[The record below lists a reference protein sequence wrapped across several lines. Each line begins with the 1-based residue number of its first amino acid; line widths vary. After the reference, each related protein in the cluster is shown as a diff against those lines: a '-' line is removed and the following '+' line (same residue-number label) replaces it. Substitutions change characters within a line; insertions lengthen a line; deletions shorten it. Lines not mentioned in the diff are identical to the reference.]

1 MVRHMLCH
9 MHVLLLGVVLLVRTA
24 HCQAPNPPAAGT
36 AGASLSSVPTVNMTG
51 ILLSLGLPV
60 TPQQGVHPSSPVEL
74 GPHQGL
80 QPSPA
85 AATKTQVPICGSG
98 PGPVRQVT
106 QAQQPPQSLAGLKVR
121 DPKGFIRDL
130 SGLERGGVDG
140 GSPGSAT
147 LGLSGSRQNT
157 SLAKPAVCSPNPPL
171 QLLPRQQPSI
181 CRLYTYYR
189 ESDGSNGVQRCSGTF
204 ISPTHVA
211 TAAHCLVNENN
222 PGEYDLLE
230 VDGRFGEVCCSTQPS
245 GDFVCA
251 TGQGFDIV
259 GVVATCGYY
268 TNTRGSSFNDGAVLK
283 VRRPANTQAGVALPY
298 GPVTP
303 SCPFGTTVMYAGYP
317 AQVAAT
323 DGCYAEWNEQLV
335 ASTTSDLT
343 QCPQADLGYP
353 RFTYTGSVCP
363 GMSGGPVMLP
373 STSMIFGILSL
384 GSIYCT
390 PASKVYFAA
399 VTDNVDLEGVC
410 LSCMVNALEAVFN
423 PSPPPSPP
431 PPPPPPSP
439 PTPSPPP
446 AFPPPP
452 PPPTPP
458 ATTPPPPPPASP
470 PPPPSPPPRP
480 LPPPGPPPPVP
491 SPPVVVGVAASPPP
505 CDIKSVVKGIIA
517 ENMKEVEEALT

>member
-9 MHVLLLGVVLLVRTA
+9 MHLLLLGVVLVRTA
-24 HCQAPNPPAAGT
+24 HGQAPKPPEAGT

-85 AATKTQVPICGSG
+85 AATKTQIPICGSG
-98 PGPVRQVT
+98 PGPVKQVT
-106 QAQQPPQSLAGLKVR
+106 QALQPPQSLAGLEVIT
-121 DPKGFIRDL
+121 PTGFIRDH
-130 SGLERGGVDG
+130 SELERGGVDG
-140 GSPGSAT
+140 GSPGNAA

-157 SLAKPAVCSPNPPL
+157 SFAKPAVCSPNPPL
-171 QLLPRQQPSI
+171 QRLPRQQPSI
-181 CRLYTYYR
+181 CRLYIYPK
-189 ESDGSNGVQRCSGTF
+189 SGGGILNRCSGTF

-211 TAAHCLVNENN
+211 TAGHCLVNEYI
-222 PGEYDLLE
+222 PGEYNLLE
-230 VDGRFGEVCCSTQPS
+230 VGGRFGEVCCSTNPS
-245 GDFVCA
+245 GSNFCA
-251 TGQGFDIV
+251 PGEGFDIV

-268 TNTRGSSFNDGAVLK
+268 TNTRQRDFNDGAVLK
-283 VRRPANTQAGVALPY
+283 VRRPANSQAGVALPY

-317 AQVAAT
+317 AQT
-323 DGCYAEWNEQLV
+323 TRSEGCNEAWMEQLV
-335 ASTTSDLT
+335 ASNTSDLT
-343 QCPQADLGYP
+343 QCPQEGSLP
-353 RFTYTGSVCP
+353 KFTYIGSSCG

-373 STSMIFGILSL
+373 TTGTIFGILSL
-384 GSIYCT
+384 ADPTCT
-390 PASKVYFAA
+390 PTSQVYFAA

-410 LSCMVNALEAVFN
+410 LSCMVNALEAAFN
-423 PSPPPSPP
+423 LPSP

-439 PTPSPPP
+439 PTPSPPT
-446 AFPPPP
+446 ALPPPP
-452 PPPTPP
+452 PPP
-458 ATTPPPPPPASP
+458 ATTPPPPSLPPPPPATP

-491 SPPVVVGVAASPPP
+491 SPPVVVGVEASPPP
-505 CDIKSVVKGIIA
+505 CDIKSAIKGIIA
-517 ENMKEVEEALT
+517 ENIKEVEEALT